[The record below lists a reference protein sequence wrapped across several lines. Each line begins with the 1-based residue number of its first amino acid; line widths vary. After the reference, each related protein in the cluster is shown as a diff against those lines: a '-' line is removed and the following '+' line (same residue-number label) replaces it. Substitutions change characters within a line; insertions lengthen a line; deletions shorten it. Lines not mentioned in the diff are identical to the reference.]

1 MIKNISYEVTF
12 PTNNKKLSGQLSFEP
27 GSTAIVGPNGAGKT
41 FATLEMVRYLLF
53 GSKALRGPASDYKK
67 LKANGTFTIAGE
79 DYTIT
84 RHPNDVK
91 IEDSS
96 GEVLAVKTEAV
107 NQKVVEL
114 LGFGLDVFDITNCAR
129 QKESAQFSK
138 MKPAPRKKLIDDILK
153 LSSQEKVEAA
163 CKTEAKQHRKTA
175 EALTRTLVVPV
186 EPQPVDG
193 YRPVADIQ
201 AEIEKERKLQRE
213 WQAYNNQ
220 GAAPVEPSMPR
231 PLNVPELQRLDR
243 LHRQYLADLKNLEG
257 AVVYDEEVLQAA
269 ERYNAMLALGPK
281 PQHPIELAEA
291 WFAYFRDN
299 RIPAHCPKCSHDF
312 EIGVPRPEGVE
323 LSELEV
329 RDELKRHRA
338 WAGQEEVEKPEIVLT
353 AKQIDQSRRLAAL
366 EPVES
371 VEAELEAA
379 RAAEAEWSLYDR
391 QMSVWFPVA
400 RPDEEPKGNIDE
412 LTDLLVKVKVY
423 DSEIASYERATAEYE
438 KTKAAID
445 EELAQ
450 AADFELG
457 AQRLNEVRTTIKAY
471 LGPSLSRMASAVLA
485 DMTAGKM
492 NSVVIDEE
500 MNITVDKQDIST
512 LSGAEETAANLAVRF
527 ALGQALTHRVFSA
540 FIADEPDA
548 DMDDER
554 VPASRE
560 AFLKMAERLDQVIVI
575 SHRSSDGFDQRISM
589 R

>member
-1 MIKNISYEVTF
+1 MIKFISYDVIF
-12 PTNNKKLSGQLSFEP
+12 PTNNKRLAGHFYFSD

-41 FATLEMVRYLLF
+41 FATLEMTRYLLF
-53 GSKALRGPASDYKK
+53 GSKALRGPSSDYKK
-67 LKANGTFTIAGE
+67 LKASGTFTIAGE
-79 DYTIT
+79 DYKIT

-91 IEDSS
+91 IEDSN

-213 WQAYNNQ
+213 WQAYNSQ
-220 GAAPVEPSMPR
+220 GAAPVEPSVPR
-231 PLNVPELQRLDR
+231 PVNVAELQKLDR
-243 LHRQYLADLKNLEG
+243 RHRQYVAELSSLQD

-269 ERYNAMLALGPK
+269 ERYNAVLALGSK

-291 WFAYFRDN
+291 WFAYLRDN

-312 EIGVPRPEGVE
+312 EIGVPRPEGAE
-323 LSELEV
+323 LTELEV

-338 WAGQEEVEKPEIVLT
+338 WAGQEDVEKPEIVLT

-366 EPVES
+366 QPVES

-391 QMSVWFPVA
+391 QMAAWKPVV
-400 RPDEEPKGNIDE
+400 RPDHEPKGNLDE